1 MMTKASDRNRADQ
14 VVDESG
20 AMSPDKPYT
29 GDGRTT
35 RDIYDK
41 PESVQRDRKG
51 RRQR

>member
-1 MMTKASDRNRADQ
+1 MMAKASDRNRADQ
-14 VVDESG
+14 VHDEAG

-41 PESVQRDRKG
+41 PESVQRTPDG